1 MTVGNTRV
9 APGEGEVLEDPSALK
24 YALLIPTSVEG
35 RFSKKVDFL
44 VTRLWIFIKNKNTNL
59 PLSKSDQNDQKSVFN
74 QIMKKNPI

>member
-1 MTVGNTRV
+1 MLSSQSEEHKIV
-9 APGEGEVLEDPSALK
+9 
-24 YALLIPTSVEG
+24 G

-59 PLSKSDQNDQKSVFN
+59 PLSKSDQNDQKSVLN